1 MKKVKENI
9 VIKSS
14 FFANFNLSKVA
25 DLKLGRLIGSE
36 LHFTQD
42 PENLDQSLSIMLSF
56 ARTDHPDYPSSLDQS
71 VRELYSKTATKTKS
85 SKPPKKSETKKIEKK
100 KMTKKPDDGLTV
112 SLIYICKLL

>member
-1 MKKVKENI
+1 MKI
-9 VIKSS
+9 V
-14 FFANFNLSKVA
+14 FLSILTYQKVA

-42 PENLDQSLSIMLSF
+42 PENLDQSLSIILSF

-85 SKPPKKSETKKIEKK
+85 SKTPKKPETKKVEKK
-100 KMTKKPDDGLTV
+100 KMTKKPDEGLTV
-112 SLIYICKLL
+112 SLIKFINLKISE